1 MQKGYKISFVIYSGI
16 LIFSILFML
25 MLWGASGHKI
35 TLKFYHY
42 LIALFAIIS
51 ILLLFIFP
59 RISFKKNNLKFIIG
73 VSAIVLLLL
82 SLYYAGKNLFSI
94 LTENLITGFKTVATL
109 FIGLFIGTIIYLIK
123 QILLELKPNKTK

>member
-1 MQKGYKISFVIYSGI
+1 M

-59 RISFKKNNLKFIIG
+59 RISLKKNNLKFITG
-73 VSAIVLLLL
+73 LSALVLLLV
-82 SLYYAGKNLFSI
+82 SLYYAGQNLYSI
-94 LTENLITGFKTVATL
+94 LTENLIIGFKTVATI
-109 FIGLFIGTIIYLIK
+109 FVGIFIGTIIYLIK
-123 QILLELKPNKTK
+123 QIILELKLNKTE